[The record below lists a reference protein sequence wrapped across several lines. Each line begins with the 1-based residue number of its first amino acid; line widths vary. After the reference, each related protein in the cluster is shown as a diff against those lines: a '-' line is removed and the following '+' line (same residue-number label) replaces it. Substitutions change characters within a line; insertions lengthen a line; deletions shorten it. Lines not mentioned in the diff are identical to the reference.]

1 MWFQAAECNAVNAGL
16 LLNLITVGLVDEK
29 KVQLHNVMLLVDDGL
44 WGLPLN
50 SNRIPSRHIFFSGQL
65 LLLER
70 HYISGAVT
78 KLLQHCCH
86 KNRRRKSSRLT

>member
-16 LLNLITVGLVDEK
+16 LLNLIAAGLVDEK

-50 SNRIPSRHIFFSGQL
+50 SNRIPSRYIFFQGNCS
-65 LLLER
+65 
-70 HYISGAVT
+70 Y
-78 KLLQHCCH
+78 
-86 KNRRRKSSRLT
+86 